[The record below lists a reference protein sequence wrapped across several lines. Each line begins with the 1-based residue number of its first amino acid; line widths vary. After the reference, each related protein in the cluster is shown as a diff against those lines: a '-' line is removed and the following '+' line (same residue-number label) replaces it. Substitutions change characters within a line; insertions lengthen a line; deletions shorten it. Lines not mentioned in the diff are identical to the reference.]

1 MAKLPEPKRTA
12 PDPQPAR
19 VPVALPPEAAMLLG
33 HRSGDRAGGLTW
45 AGRFAHE
52 HAAIV
57 ALLRRALAVP
67 EGPAT

>member
-33 HRSGDRAGGLTW
+33 HRAGERAGGLTW

-57 ALLRRALAVP
+57 ALLRRALAAP
-67 EGPAT
+67 EGGAA